1 MFEEPFRWMEAIS
14 TRHSYVREK
23 LGKGQPVIG
32 VPYDEG
38 ALVLAF
44 SPQPGK
50 IFEIYDRIALG
61 GLGHPADVERLR
73 MTLLDMAHAE
83 GFNRSAQ
90 DVTIGRLLQFGLAP
104 ALKQNFEEVQRA
116 PYLIQM
122 LLAEIN
128 QENNAE
134 FFRINYDGYW
144 EKYEKGTVIAGN
156 SKVSERIQKEIEN
169 TDFVSFNL
177 DKAIQSALRL
187 WEEGRK
193 NIKAENDAESPAEEN
208 SQSEEEMENLP
219 VTLAEAFDRW
229 SLEVAV
235 LNQNT
240 GRKRLYRAL
249 SKNEIFVLKST
260 VTQ

>member
-32 VPYDEG
+32 VPYNEG
-38 ALVLAF
+38 AVIFGF

-83 GFNRSAQ
+83 GFNRSAE

-104 ALKQNFEEVQRA
+104 ALKQNFEEIQRA

-122 LLAEIN
+122 LLAEISH
-128 QENNAE
+128 EGTAE
-134 FFRINYDGYW
+134 FFRVNYDGYW
-144 EKYEKGTVIAGN
+144 EKFKQGTVISGD
-156 SKVSERIQKEIEN
+156 SKVSERIQKMVEN
-169 TDFVSFNL
+169 TDFVALTLNKS
-177 DKAIQSALRL
+177 IQSALRI

-193 NIKAENDAESPAEEN
+193 KPKLEEKSDTSTEANDEVDD
-208 SQSEEEMENLP
+208 EMEGYPTDLKD
-219 VTLAEAFDRW
+219 AFERW
-229 SLEVAV
+229 DLEVAV
-235 LNQNT
+235 LNNNT
-240 GRKRLYRAL
+240 GRKCLYRLLSASEISAL
-249 SKNEIFVLKST
+249 QSEVI
-260 VTQ
+260 